1 MVGRLV
7 KSLCLGL
14 AVLLVACLMA
24 GCAAKRPCDVP
35 EDQVERAR
43 GKAASVE
50 KELNQAKQNV
60 SELEAQLRE
69 KEAAIAELEAR
80 KAELEKA
87 LAE

>member
-7 KSLCLGL
+7 KCLCLGL
-14 AVLLVACLMA
+14 AVLIMVSLMA
-24 GCAAKRPCDVP
+24 GCAARRPCEVP
-35 EDQVERAR
+35 EDQVEMAR

-50 KELNQAKQNV
+50 KELDQAKKSI
-60 SELEAQLRE
+60 SELEAQI
-69 KEAAIAELEAR
+69 KAKKAAIAELEAQ

>member
-7 KSLCLGL
+7 KCLCLGL

-24 GCAAKRPCDVP
+24 GCAAKRPCEIP
-35 EDQVERAR
+35 EDQVEKVR

-50 KELNQAKQNV
+50 KELEQAKKSV
-60 SELEAQLRE
+60 SELEAQI
-69 KEAAIAELEAR
+69 KAKQAAIAELEAQ

>member
-7 KSLCLGL
+7 KTLCLGL
-14 AVLLVACLMA
+14 AVLLVASLMA

-43 GKAASVE
+43 GKAVSVE
-50 KELNQAKQNV
+50 KELRQAQMNV
-60 SELEAQLRE
+60 SELEAQLKE
-69 KEAAIAELEAR
+69 KQAVIEDLEAR
-80 KAELEKA
+80 KAELEEA